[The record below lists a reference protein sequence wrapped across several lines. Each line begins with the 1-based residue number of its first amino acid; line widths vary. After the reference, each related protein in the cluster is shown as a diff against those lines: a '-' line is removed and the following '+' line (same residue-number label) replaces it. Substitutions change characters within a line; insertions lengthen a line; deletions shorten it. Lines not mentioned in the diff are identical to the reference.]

1 MTSGEFVFDGSMETP
16 MTWKLSII
24 TEGGKMA
31 KPTNLNLIH
40 PGAMLKEDFL
50 DSMKISMN
58 RLARD
63 ISVPVNR
70 ISEIIN
76 GKRRITADTAI
87 RLGLYFGLSPQFWM
101 NLQSQHDLQVVERE
115 HGVEIASRVVRL
127 KAA

>member
-1 MTSGEFVFDGSMETP
+1 
-16 MTWKLSII
+16 
-24 TEGGKMA
+24 MA

-40 PGAMLKEDFL
+40 PGEMLKEDFL

-58 RLARD
+58 QLARD
-63 ISVPVNR
+63 LSVPVNR
-70 ISEIIN
+70 ISEIVS

-101 NLQSQHDLQVVERE
+101 NLQSQYDLQLTERD
-115 HGVEIASRVVRL
+115 HGKEILSRVIRL

>member
-1 MTSGEFVFDGSMETP
+1 MTT
-16 MTWKLSII
+16 
-24 TEGGKMA
+24 
-31 KPTNLNLIH
+31 PTNLDLIH

-50 DSMKISMN
+50 DSMNISMN

-63 ISVPVNR
+63 LSVPVNR

-101 NLQSQHDLQVVERE
+101 NIQSQYDLQIAERE
-115 HGVEIASRVVRL
+115 HGEEISSRVVRL
-127 KAA
+127 KVA

>member
-1 MTSGEFVFDGSMETP
+1 MP
-16 MTWKLSII
+16 
-24 TEGGKMA
+24 
-31 KPTNLNLIH
+31 KPANLDLIH

-63 ISVPVNR
+63 LSVPVNR

-87 RLGLYFGLSPQFWM
+87 RLGLYFGISPQFWM
-101 NLQSQHDLQVVERE
+101 NLQSQHDLQVAERE
-115 HGVEIASRVVRL
+115 HGVEIASRVARL